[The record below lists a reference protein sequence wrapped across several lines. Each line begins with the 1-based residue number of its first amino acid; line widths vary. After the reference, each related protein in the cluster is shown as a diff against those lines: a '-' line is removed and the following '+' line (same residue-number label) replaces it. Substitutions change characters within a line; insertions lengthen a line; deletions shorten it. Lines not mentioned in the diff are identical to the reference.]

1 MSVQVNKV
9 TNAAVWLNG
18 VAKIGQASNVELP
31 SLTQTMA
38 EHEGL
43 GMIGKI
49 QLPSGVEAMEA
60 TITWNSVY
68 REAMLLAANPN
79 ASNLLQIRYSIET
92 HTTEGRVEQAAGVVT
107 MNARFRSLPGGSFS
121 QHENVSLETTLD
133 VYSMKLTIAG
143 ETIYDFDSF
152 SNVYKVGGVDI
163 AQQFRQNIGQI

>member
-18 VAKIGQASNVELP
+18 VAKIGQAASVELP
-31 SLTQTMA
+31 TLTQAMA

-43 GMIGKI
+43 GMIGKM
-49 QLPSGVEAMEA
+49 QLPSGVEALEA
-60 TITWNSVY
+60 TITWNAVY
-68 REAMLLAANPN
+68 RDAMLLAANPN
-79 ASNLLQIRYSIET
+79 SSHLLQLRYSVET
-92 HTTEGRVEQAAGVVT
+92 HTTEGRTEQTPGVVS

-133 VYSMKLTIAG
+133 VYSMKLTIGG
-143 ETIYDFDSF
+143 EVIYDYDVF
-152 SNVYKVGGVDI
+152 SNTYKVGGVDI